1 MMLEK
6 FKEVQAFIL
15 DVDGVLTD
23 GTVHVT
29 ESGEQLR
36 TMNVKDGYAVKK
48 AVKRGYEVVVIS
60 GGSSEGVRHR
70 MKGLGVK
77 HIFLGVANKM
87 EVFQE
92 LVQKGIIQPETTLSM
107 GDDEPDCKLMEA
119 CGAGACPADAVE
131 CIKEKAD
138 YVSGKDGG
146 KAFVREVLEMVLK
159 VQNTWERES

>member
-1 MMLEK
+1 MLGK
-6 FKEVQAFIL
+6 LKDIQTFIL

-48 AVKRGYEVVVIS
+48 AVKRGYEVIVIS

-77 HIFLGVANKM
+77 HVFLGVGNKLD
-87 EVFQE
+87 VFHDLISQ
-92 LVQKGIIQPETTLSM
+92 GIIQAETTLSM
-107 GDDEPDCKLMEA
+107 GDDEPDCRLMES
-119 CGAGACPADAVE
+119 CGMGACPADAVE

-138 YVSGKDGG
+138 YVSNRNGG
-146 KAFVREVLEMVLK
+146 QAFVREVIEMVLK
-159 VQNTWERES
+159 VQDQWERKP